1 MFQNI
6 LARLKGLFAKMGLI
20 KEISNVSQLAAVQE
34 SERQYNR
41 IEIWRY
47 LYHGHLAQY
56 YGVPFHETHWTSVDG
71 VRHKRRRAT
80 MGMPKVVSQEMA
92 KLVFNEKCVINI
104 SCEGNEAVEEML
116 QDILKRSHFHKLFQ
130 DKLEAMFA
138 MGGLVIKPYYKDDG
152 LHFSF
157 VTADCFLPVQSTN
170 DHIEA
175 GVFLN
180 VTRRGKKFYT
190 LLEWHTWDDDGTYVI
205 TNELYESD
213 TEGALGHKVP
223 LTILYPDIEPE
234 TRIDGLTH
242 PLFVYIKPNLAN
254 NFELDSPLGISIFA
268 NAIDT
273 LKSIDVA
280 FDSFQ
285 REFILGKKRIMVP
298 QQALRT
304 VVDPSTGEVRRY
316 FDVEDEVFK
325 AYADTDNED
334 KIQDISVEL
343 RVQEHIDA
351 INALLNILASQIGF
365 SAGTFAFTGGASVQT
380 ATQVISENSQTF
392 RTKNSHETVI
402 EAGLKELIHVMAEML
417 VLYGELDSIP
427 EIDVTVD
434 FDDSIAE
441 DRIQN
446 ANFYMTLVAAELM
459 PKVEAIQRIF
469 DLTEEQAQ
477 EWLDRIKQENSQPV
491 PQMMDSFLST
501 AETSIRNVNRTGR

>member
-6 LARLKGLFAKMGLI
+6 LARLKGMFAKMGLI
-20 KEISNVSQLAAVQE
+20 KEINNVSQLAAVQE

-41 IEIWRY
+41 IEIWKS
-47 LYHGHLAQY
+47 LYHGRLAQLY
-56 YGVPFHETHWTSVDG
+56 DSPFHETKWMSVDG
-71 VRHKRRRAT
+71 THHKRWRAT
-80 MGMPKVVSQEMA
+80 MGMPKVVAQEMA

-104 SCEGNEAVEEML
+104 SVSGNDSIEEQL
-116 QDILKRSHFHKLFQ
+116 NEILENSHFHKLFQ
-130 DKLEAMFA
+130 GKLEAMFA
-138 MGGLVIKPYYKDDG
+138 MGGLVIKPYYKDG
-152 LHFSF
+152 SIHFSF

-180 VTRRGKKFYT
+180 VTRKGKKFYT
-190 LLEWHTWDDDGTYVI
+190 LLEWHTWDGPTYVI

-213 TEGALGHKVP
+213 TEGSLGHKVS
-223 LTILYPDIEPE
+223 LSILYPDIEPE
-234 TRIDGLTH
+234 TRIENLTH

-254 NFELDSPLGISIFA
+254 NFDLDSPLGISIYA

-273 LKSIDVA
+273 LKSLDVA

-304 VVDPSTGEVRRY
+304 VVDPATGQMVRY

-351 INALLNILASQIGF
+351 INALLNILASQLGF
-365 SAGTFAFTGGASVQT
+365 SAGTFAFTGGASVAT

-402 EAGLKELIHVMAEML
+402 EAGLKELVHVLVEMM
-417 VLYGELDSIP
+417 VLYGELSSIP
-427 EIDVTVD
+427 DEIDVTVD

-459 PKVEAIQRIF
+459 PKVEAIRRIF

-477 EWLDRIKQENSQPV
+477 EWLDRIQQENTQQV
-491 PQMMDSFLST
+491 PQMMESFLST